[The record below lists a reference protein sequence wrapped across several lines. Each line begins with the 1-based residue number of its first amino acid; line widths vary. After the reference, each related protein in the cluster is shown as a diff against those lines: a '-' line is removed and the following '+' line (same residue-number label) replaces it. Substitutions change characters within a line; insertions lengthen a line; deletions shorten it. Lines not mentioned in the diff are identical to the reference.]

1 MKCLHCDT
9 LLIKISFTKHL
20 TEMHPHLNKR
30 LNADLVPQVDF
41 TYTDDY
47 EWATFLKGSLPHLGL
62 PDFLAEKLAT
72 PPTGEVKQALIDKW
86 ENMVRNRNGTYPHL
100 R

>member
-1 MKCLHCDT
+1 
-9 LLIKISFTKHL
+9 
-20 TEMHPHLNKR
+20 MHPHLNKR

-47 EWATFLKGSLPHLGL
+47 EWATFLKGSLSHLGM